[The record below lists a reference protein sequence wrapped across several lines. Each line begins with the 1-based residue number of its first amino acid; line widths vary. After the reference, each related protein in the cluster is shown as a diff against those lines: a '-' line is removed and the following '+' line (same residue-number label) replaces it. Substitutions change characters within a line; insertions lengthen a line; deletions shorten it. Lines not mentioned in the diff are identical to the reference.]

1 MVPDGPGAS
10 RAAIPAGDRTSG
22 PRSARG
28 TLRTMTEPT
37 DPTAPPVLPTASY
50 AVTGAT
56 GHLGRLAVD
65 ALLRR
70 GVPARNVFAL
80 VRDPGKADDLAALGV
95 GVRQADYDRPETL
108 GPALEGIERLLLVS
122 SPAAENPLEQHTN
135 VIRAADAADVGFVV
149 YTSIL
154 HADETENV
162 LAPKHADT
170 EDVLQASGLPFAV
183 ARNGWYIENYTTRLD
198 EYLTAGEIVGAAGEG
213 RVSAAT
219 RADFAEAAVSLLT
232 GDIVDQQGY
241 WELGGE
247 AFTMSEL
254 AATITEV
261 TGKEVVYR
269 DLSPEAFTDHLRA
282 AGLDDDTA
290 GFVTALELS
299 VARGELETD
308 SPALVDLLGR
318 APTSLADAVRAARL

>member
-1 MVPDGPGAS
+1 
-10 RAAIPAGDRTSG
+10 
-22 PRSARG
+22 
-28 TLRTMTEPT
+28 MTE
-37 DPTAPPVLPTASY
+37 PPVLPTATY

-80 VRDPGKADDLAALGV
+80 VRDPGRADDLAALGV
-95 GVRQADYDRPETL
+95 GVREADYDRPETL

-122 SPAAENPLEQHTN
+122 SPTAGNRIEQHSN
-135 VIRAADAADVGFVV
+135 VIRAADAADVGLVV

-154 HADETENV
+154 HADETQNA
-162 LAPKHADT
+162 LAPEHAAT
-170 EDVLQASGLPFAV
+170 EDVLQGSGLPFAV
-183 ARNGWYIENYTTRLD
+183 ARNGWYVENYTGRLD
-198 EYLTAGEIVGAAGEG
+198 EYLSRGEIVGAAGDG

-232 GDIVDQQGY
+232 GDIADQQGY

-247 AFTMSEL
+247 AFSMADL
-254 AATITEV
+254 AKTISEV
-261 TGKEVVYR
+261 TGQEVVYR
-269 DLSPEAFTDHLRA
+269 DLPPEELTDSLRA
-282 AGLDDDTA
+282 AGMDEDTA

-299 VARGELETD
+299 TARGELETD
-308 SPALVDLLGR
+308 SPALENLLGR